1 MSTSPAVSDVDGIAL
16 QLTINSDGRGGQQ
29 TLAMAALISPTEAVT
44 PHHVVHSLGPQSVLK
59 VSLRGSE
66 RTGAAVVATD
76 PSADLALLQLTS
88 PLPFQIETVFGDSMP
103 EPGQTWSSFVRLPSR
118 PDGAMLSG
126 VVTAHAVA
134 DGIEHIVLSSSPGLN
149 EPAGSSGAPVVI
161 EGSLAGILA
170 RSNATGTEWY
180 ALPLTSKVVARL
192 RNRDRVPLDDPHA
205 DTATPIVGAESDA
218 PSGIDRLGL
227 ELEIDALSA
236 LVASSSTK
244 TPMSIGLF
252 GNWGSGKSFFMQ
264 KMDERVRVFSKGA
277 RGDDTSPYC
286 ASIIQLWFNAWH
298 YIDRSLW
305 ASLGSEIFEGL
316 AQGLT
321 EAETKTEGRSKLE
334 DERSS
339 LLVQRTAAESA
350 RDEASTA
357 LSASTTAVQAHTRE
371 IADIVSKNDREIER
385 SLGTKAIVDD
395 ILAVVTSQEEVKT
408 ELEAAAK
415 TLGWLELSERSEVA
429 AEQVKDILSLTS
441 YWRSLLV
448 TVQKRGS
455 ARWWIAVA
463 VVAGIAV
470 FLAPRFGV
478 WASALQGSIAS
489 TLSALAAFTAFVSP
503 VLWMM
508 QRLTAPV
515 RAARDRMKERI
526 ETTREAQLEA
536 AKQRRAQAEQKAVQ
550 DRLEF
555 DKHNETVK
563 AIDQQLE
570 ALKPARQV
578 VDFIR
583 RRNQSTDYTKHL
595 GVIARA
601 RQDFEELTRLMQ
613 LVRDTHPG
621 PAATEP
627 RFPPVDRIVLYID
640 DLDRCPED
648 KVFEVLQAVHLLL
661 AFPLFVVVVGVDP
674 RWLFHSLKT
683 RLQILGGQSNGNGDD
698 DDERLRWQ
706 STPLNYLEK
715 IFQIP
720 FTLRPMG
727 NTGYE
732 ALIDDLTTSRKP
744 EESGHGKQDKGSADA
759 LKEQEPVDPTKDQP
773 TSDPAVGAKPGTTLP
788 AQKNTEEKEKQTV
801 EQAKQASERLTLT
814 AWEAA
819 HMKRLFP
826 LIPTPRATKRFVN
839 VYRLL
844 RGVATGRERTALI
857 GTEEDG
863 GYRPVLLLLAM
874 VTGYPVEA
882 AEVIQELLERLNQPH
897 CPDNW
902 WRLLDV
908 IRATHEPA
916 RRQLTPTRRPAPST
930 RAGTEKSRVDI
941 ESNDEVS
948 QWDEL
953 FQRLD
958 DAKKL
963 VGDDNLTS
971 KTMGRWAPVVARYSF
986 ASGRL
991 LAADTRLAA
1000 RSQH

>member
-1 MSTSPAVSDVDGIAL
+1 MTTSPAVSDVDGIAL
-16 QLTINSDGRGGQQ
+16 QLTINPDGRGGQQ
-29 TLAMAALISPTEAVT
+29 TLAMASLISPTEAVT
-44 PHHVVHSLGPQSVLK
+44 PHHVLHSLGPQSKLR
-59 VSLRGSE
+59 VSLPGSE
-66 RTGAAVVATD
+66 PIAAAVVATD

-88 PLPFQIETVFGDSMP
+88 PLPFQTETVFGDSLP

-118 PDGAMLSG
+118 PDGALLSG
-126 VVTAHAVA
+126 VVTSHTVA
-134 DGIEHIVLSSSPGLN
+134 DGIEHIVLSSEPGLN

-170 RSNATGTEWY
+170 RSNPTGTEWY
-180 ALPLTSKVVARL
+180 ALPLTSQVVARL
-192 RNRDRVPLDDPHA
+192 RNRDRVPQDDPHA

-218 PSGIDRLGL
+218 PSGVDRLGL

-264 KMDERVRVFSKGA
+264 KMDERVRVFSRSA
-277 RGDDTSPYC
+277 RADQKSPYC

-334 DERSS
+334 DQRSS

-350 RDEASTA
+350 RDEASAA
-357 LSASTTAVQAHTRE
+357 LSASTAAVQAHTRE
-371 IADIVSKNDREIER
+371 IADIVAKNDRDIER

-429 AEQVKDILSLTS
+429 AEQVKEILSLTS

-463 VVAGIAV
+463 VIAGIAV

-489 TLSALAAFTAFVSP
+489 TLSAVGAFTALVSP

-526 ETTREAQLEA
+526 EKTREAQLEVV
-536 AKQRRAQAEQKAVQ
+536 KQRRAQAEQKAAQ
-550 DRLEF
+550 DRREF
-555 DKHNETVK
+555 DTHNETVK
-563 AIDQQLE
+563 AIDRQLE

-613 LVRDTHPG
+613 LVRDTRAD

-732 ALIDDLTTSRKP
+732 ALIDDLTTSRTS
-744 EESGHGKQDKGSADA
+744 EESEHAQRDEQSADIRQ
-759 LKEQEPVDPTKDQP
+759 EQPLVDPASIAKDQP
-773 TSDPAVGAKPGTTLP
+773 KIDAAGVKQGTTSP
-788 AQKNTEEKEKQTV
+788 AQKNAEDKEKQTV

-819 HMKRLFP
+819 QMKRLFP

-844 RGVATGRERTALI
+844 RGVTTGRERTALI
-857 GTEEDG
+857 GTEVDG

-882 AEVIQELLERLNQPH
+882 AEVIRELLERLNQPH
-897 CPDNW
+897 CPDSW
-902 WRLLDV
+902 WRMLEV
-908 IRATHEPA
+908 IRATHEPG
-916 RRQLTPTRRPAPST
+916 RRLLTPAKRPTPST
-930 RAGTEKSRVDI
+930 RAAAEKSRVDLD
-941 ESNDEVS
+941 SNDEVS

-958 DAKKL
+958 DAKK
-963 VGDDNLTS
+963 DRKS
-971 KTMGRWAPVVARYSF
+971 
-986 ASGRL
+986 
-991 LAADTRLAA
+991 TRLN
-1000 RSQH
+1000 SSNF